1 MNGICSTVLDA
12 IGDTPMVS
20 LASFGSNTP
29 PHLYAKLECTNPG
42 GSMKDRAAKGMI
54 EWAESE
60 HNLSPGARIVV
71 CTSGNMGVGM
81 AMVCAVK
88 GYHLM
93 CLVGSC
99 SR

>member
-20 LASFGSNTP
+20 LAAFGRNTP

-54 EWAESE
+54 EWAERE
-60 HNLSPGARIVV
+60 HNLSPVPELSYAPLATWG
-71 CTSGNMGVGM
+71 
-81 AMVCAVK
+81 
-88 GYHLM
+88 
-93 CLVGSC
+93 LVWPWSVP
-99 SR
+99 